1 MKTYLTLLLLL
12 LGALSLIPLRAEE
25 TGKLDMEFNIG
36 FYYDKTATENVKRLG
51 GMEMHARICAA
62 QFNQALMSA
71 GIDNMWVNP
80 TMIAELDYNAHGDTA
95 KALLH
100 HIVSDAPETVKDL
113 EEDQLDFIIV
123 FVCLKETD
131 SEFSTLGSA
140 ISFYYRPGI
149 FDADD
154 DHEAEWRDELEGS
167 DIEGAHFDIIKT
179 PVPGL
184 PGKVRLCYAYRIIA
198 LDLYEALNSF
208 TLIHELG
215 HLFGAGHSRDQN
227 QQRGPANEDVTPY
240 ASGSYITV
248 KEDGEA
254 HRYCTVMAYNDAALN
269 DTGKEHTQLP
279 MFSSTQPQ
287 VLGFHGK
294 HVLGSE
300 SDNNARAILK
310 TAALLS
316 KHRPYNEDENEG
328 EEEESGDDLSSLPTF
343 SRWAP
348 DYLLRA
354 DAD

>member
-1 MKTYLTLLLLL
+1 MKTYLALWLLLLC
-12 LGALSLIPLRAEE
+12 SLYLTPLRAEE

-36 FYYDKTATENVKRLG
+36 FYYDKVATENVKRLG

-62 QFNQALMSA
+62 QFNQALMSS
-71 GIDNMWVNP
+71 GIDNMWVNAS
-80 TMIAELDYNAHGDTA
+80 MIAELDYNAHGDTA

-113 EEDQLDFIIV
+113 EQEQLDFIIV

-140 ISFYYRPGI
+140 IGFYYRPGI

-154 DHEAEWRDELEGS
+154 DHEAEWRDELVGS
-167 DIEGAHFDIIKT
+167 DIEGAHFDVIKT
-179 PVPGL
+179 PVPGR
-184 PGKVRLCYAYRIIA
+184 PDKVRLCYAYRIIA

-227 QQRGPANEDVTPY
+227 QQRGPANEEATPY
-240 ASGSYITV
+240 ASGGYITV
-248 KEDGEA
+248 EEDGEE
-254 HRYCTVMAYNDAALN
+254 HRFCTVMAYNDAALN
-269 DTGKEHTQLP
+269 DSGEEHRQLP
-279 MFSSTQPQ
+279 MFSSSHPQ
-287 VLGFHGK
+287 VLGSHGK

-300 SDNNARAILK
+300 ADNNARAILK
-310 TAALLS
+310 TAAILS
-316 KHRPYNEDENEG
+316 KHRPYNEDEADVDDE
-328 EEEESGDDLSSLPTF
+328 DDLSSLPTF

-348 DYLLRA
+348 DYLLQA